1 MPNHKRIINEYEYL
15 SSEFDKRYPHLA
27 NPSTP
32 SECEFSARAFKR
44 FCESNE
50 WTIADRFERD
60 FLQRS
65 EWSRKI

>member
-1 MPNHKRIINEYEYL
+1 MPNEKRIIDEYDFL
-15 SSEFDKRYPHLA
+15 SAEFDKRYPQYA
-27 NPSTP
+27 SPNSPF
-32 SECEFSARAFKR
+32 ECEMSARAFKR

-50 WTIADRFERD
+50 WTIADRFEKD